1 MNLRAVAL
9 TSSRSGYVKTPEE
22 LRASSA
28 IRRWMRGDS
37 ALRTTLGD
45 EGLRRSALRTTLGDE
60 GLRRGCK
67 GMPSAICGEI
77 CGEIDD
83 DAPWSAGSSSR
94 SRTSRLRRPAGLRLW
109 RPFEDGVPL
118 VGGTAMGWEAVL
130 TRRPASCCGK
140 MTSDSSVRLL
150 RTASL

>member
-28 IRRWMRGDS
+28 IRRWMRGD
-37 ALRTTLGD
+37 
-45 EGLRRSALRTTLGDE
+45 SALRTTLGDE

-150 RTASL
+150 RTVSPASL